1 MANMRWT
8 LCYLYSAGWRLVGV
22 GLIHLLRLQLDH
34 LRLRLLLLLLLLL
47 LVDCNSLHP
56 ALDNLLLLLWLC
68 LLRQRLLLLRLT
80 GAAVVLEALLMLLG
94 QLEVVAHLV
103 WSHPH
108 AALIFPVDKYYST
121 SAISKN
127 FLRTRTKDTF

>member
-1 MANMRWT
+1 MRWT

-22 GLIHLLRLQLDH
+22 CLIHLLRLQLDH
-34 LRLRLLLLLLLLL
+34 LGLRLLLLLLLLL
-47 LVDCNSLHP
+47 LVDCYGLHS
-56 ALDNLLLLLWLC
+56 ALDNLLLLLLLGLC
-68 LLRQRLLLLRLT
+68 LLSQLLLLWLA